1 MPLGPF
7 EGVDHAATKP
17 PTVDASGALRALG
30 LTAVIIGAAPAA
42 ADTVRLDPVRSLRI
56 RDFKNAAP
64 WASKLNVATS

>member
-17 PTVDASGALRALG
+17 PTVDASGALLALG
-30 LTAVIIGAAPAA
+30 LTAIIGAAPAA

-56 RDFKNAAP
+56 WDFKNAAP